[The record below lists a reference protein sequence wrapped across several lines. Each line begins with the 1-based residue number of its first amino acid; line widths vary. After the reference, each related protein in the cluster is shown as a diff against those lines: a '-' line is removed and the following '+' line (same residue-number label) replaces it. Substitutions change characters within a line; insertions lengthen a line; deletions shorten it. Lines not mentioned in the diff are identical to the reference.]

1 VINAA
6 AASTNN
12 LPMFRRAPCLSA
24 SLLLLAAVGAISAA
38 QTPAENIAVQYGSE
52 VKPLLSKYCYA
63 CHNNE
68 KEKGEVNLARYTE
81 VSDVLRQR
89 KTWKTIDQRVSEKDM
104 PPEEHDKQPSDAER
118 KAITGWIA
126 SLKQL
131 DTPDPGHI
139 TLHRLN
145 RTEYRW
151 TILDLF
157 GVEFEADENFPKD
170 DVSDGFDNIAQ
181 TLSLSPLLM
190 EKYLLA
196 ADSILDQVLKPET
209 VVLRAGAGALD
220 AVIDGQHDAGQAEGT
235 QRLLHHSSTLT
246 RTLAVE
252 RPGDHVIAV
261 RAGADAAGAPVE
273 IAVSVDGR
281 TLTSVPITASTTSP
295 QVVTCA
301 VKLDAGEHPLQ
312 LTLTVPSATAAPSV
326 ATAISRTIKRSALV
340 ENVEVLGP
348 APEPDAIAKRVLIAA
363 PSAEFPPRAAAE
375 RIARSVASRAYRRP
389 ASDAQVALL
398 MRVFDLAWAQNRGFT
413 RSVKEML
420 KVVLVSPEFLFRVE
434 HGQDDAADGH
444 HDGIARLDGF
454 ELANRLSYFLWSSQ
468 PDDELT
474 TLASE
479 GRLQDDEVLR
489 AQVRRMLADSR
500 VTRFVENFA
509 GQWLLLRNIQL
520 ERGRVDSN
528 QPQNNAANKKRRSSL
543 EPDIRDAMFAEGTE
557 LFRHILTQGRP
568 VRDFIDP
575 GYTFLNEALAKHY
588 GIPGVTGPE
597 MRLVQLEDRRRG
609 GVLTMGALLAAN
621 SHPERTSPTRRGRWV
636 LEEVLGKPPPPP
648 PPDIPQLQFV
658 KQKHPDASD
667 RRILEIHRERPACAG
682 CHRVMD
688 PIGFGLENFDQQ
700 GRWRD
705 TIHKDPVDAS
715 GELPGKK
722 KFNGPAE
729 LKALIAEHADD
740 LTRVLTERMLTYAL
754 GRALQYYDDTVID
767 QIVERS
773 LASDGRFDTIVVE
786 TALSLPFRNRRAAP

>member
-1 VINAA
+1 MGR
-6 AASTNN
+6 NN
-12 LPMFRRAPCLSA
+12 LPMLRTASSLSA
-24 SLLLLAAVGAISAA
+24 SLLLIAAVGAASAA
-38 QTPAENIAVQYGSE
+38 QIPADSVAAQYAE
-52 VKPLLSKYCYA
+52 QVKPLLSKYCYS

-68 KEKGEVNLARYTE
+68 KAKGEVNLARYTDTTE
-81 VSDVLRQR
+81 VLRQR
-89 KTWKTIDQRVSEKDM
+89 KTWKTITQRVAEKDM
-104 PPEEHDKQPSDAER
+104 PPEDHDKQPSDAER
-118 KAITGWIA
+118 QVITGWIA

-196 ADSILDQVLKPET
+196 ADRILDRVLKPET

-220 AVIDGQHDAGQAEGT
+220 AVIGTQAEAGQPDGT
-235 QRLLHHSSTLT
+235 QRLLHQSGELSRTLT
-246 RTLAVE
+246 VE
-252 RPGDHVIAV
+252 RAGDHVIAV

-273 IAVSVDGR
+273 IAVAIDGR
-281 TLTSVPITASTTSP
+281 MLTTAPVTASTTTP

-301 VKLDAGEHPLQ
+301 TRLDVGEHRLQ
-312 LTLTVPSATAAPSV
+312 ISVHVPPVTAKPSDASAIRQT
-326 ATAISRTIKRSALV
+326 TKRTALV

-348 APEPDAIAKRVLIAA
+348 APEPDAIAKRVLTAV
-363 PSAEFPPRAAAE
+363 PSAELTPRAAAE
-375 RIARSVASRAYRRP
+375 RIAREVAARAFRRP
-389 ASDAQVALL
+389 ASDDQVALL
-398 MRVFDLAWAQNRGFT
+398 VRVFELASAQNRGFT

-420 KVVLVSPEFLFRVE
+420 KAVLVSPDFLFRIE
-434 HGQDDAADGH
+434 RGQADDADGQA
-444 HDGIARLDGF
+444 DGIARLDGYDVASR
-454 ELANRLSYFLWSSQ
+454 LAYFLWSSQ
-468 PDDELT
+468 PDAELL
-474 TLASE
+474 TLANH
-479 GRLQDDEVLR
+479 GKLQDDEVLKT
-489 AQVRRMLADSR
+489 QVRRMLADAKSQ
-500 VTRFVENFA
+500 RFVENFA
-509 GQWLLLRNIQL
+509 GQWLLLRNVQV
-520 ERGRVDSN
+520 ERGRVDGD
-528 QPQNNAANKKRRSSL
+528 QPATANSNKKRRGGEL
-543 EPDIRDAMFAEGTE
+543 EPEIRDAMFAEGAA

-588 GIPGVTGPE
+588 GIPGVTGDE
-597 MRLVQLEDRRRG
+597 MRLVQLVDRRRG
-609 GVLTMGALLAAN
+609 GVLTLGALLVAN
-621 SHPERTSPTRRGRWV
+621 SHPGRTSPTQRGRWV
-636 LEEVLGKPPPPP
+636 LEEIIGKPPPPP

-688 PIGFGLENFDQQ
+688 PIGFGLENFDHT

-705 TIHKDPVDAS
+705 NIRKDPVDAS

-729 LKALIAEHADD
+729 LKAIIADHADD
-740 LTRVLTERMLTYAL
+740 LAQVLAERVLTYAL

-767 QIVERS
+767 HIVERS
-773 LASDGRFDTIVVE
+773 LADGGRFDTIVVE
-786 TALSLPFRNRRAAP
+786 TVLSLPFRNRRAAP